1 LGGISEGEEK
11 MTIQGKRPDVEK
23 VLKPLKDFQRKSVER
38 AFQRL
43 YLDRHHTNRF
53 LIADEV
59 GLGKTLVA
67 RGIIA
72 KGVDYIWDKV
82 KRIDVIYIC
91 SNREIASQNINRL
104 NITDDE
110 QFALTSRLTLLPLKI
125 SGLKKRKTN
134 FISFT
139 PSTSFDL
146 RSRAGLMLE
155 RAMLYYILRDN
166 WGIKGAGLMNIFQ
179 DRANKENWRY
189 LLKIFPR
196 DYKIDSE
203 LSERFITFLEK
214 QIEEEKLRGE
224 SDIKSRLDDFCQ
236 KFSYFRKNVPPPEK
250 YDVAGFIG
258 ELRMILAQAC
268 LDALEPDIV
277 ILDEFQRFKYL
288 LDAENET
295 SQLAQHFFNYV
306 NKDEDTRIILLS
318 ATPYKMYTMHQEES
332 VDNHY
337 EDFIRTIRFL
347 FNSEKKTKQF
357 ENKLDMFRRE
367 LFTVGER
374 RFEDLRRIKEELE
387 KDLKKVMIRTE
398 RLGYTADR
406 QGMIEEKKQA
416 FCDVSIEDLDTFAVI
431 DKLAHELGT
440 YDMVELWKSA
450 PYLLNFMDEY
460 ELKKIFK
467 KKYEKGELNSNIV
480 NLLRKNS
487 DKLLK
492 WETLKNYK
500 EIIPPNAKLRT
511 LIKNGLDKGSS
522 KLLWVPPSLPYYKS
536 RGVFKGV
543 ELKDYT
549 KSLIFSSWQ
558 VVPKA
563 ISTICSYEAERRMVT
578 KDGKLMPD
586 FDYEE
591 MRRVRK
597 PLLIF
602 TRKEERLQGMA
613 NLSLHYP
620 CLTLASKI
628 DPLQIA
634 LEIMPENGLPTLGA
648 MKVAVRKKIE
658 VILKDVLEDYREKK
672 GRTDKRWYW
681 AALAMLDRTY
691 HFEEMK
697 KWFESKEKD
706 MRWEDSVVQRKE
718 EDGESFFMQ
727 HVKRFK
733 DCFNNPED
741 LGRPPRRLIDVL
753 TKFALASPAVVGLR
767 SLLRMREGDGEEDLS
782 PVLQGAAQIGAGF
795 RVLFNRPDAISL
807 IRNINDREPY
817 WERVLDYG
825 CNGNLNAVVDEYV
838 HVLRESLGLID
849 KTFSQMARE
858 IAKAIYAGISLRTIS
873 LEYDEVLVPPRS
885 RKVFINPHR
894 VRCCYALRLGEGK
907 VEGDEEVTRSDQV
920 RAAFNSPFRPFI
932 LATTSIGQEGLD
944 FHQYCHSIYHWNL
957 PSNPVDLEQRE
968 GRIHRYKGLV
978 IRRNIVRQFGLA
990 ALKRNKNYRDPWNYL
1005 FEKGINI
1012 RPKGKDDIIPFW
1024 VFEPEDKKG
1033 MKIDRHVP
1041 CMPLSRD
1048 VERLQDLKK
1057 TLAVYR
1063 MVFGQPR
1070 QDDLVEFLKRYM
1082 DEEEISQAIQNLRID
1097 LSP

>member
-1 LGGISEGEEK
+1 MI
-11 MTIQGKRPDVEK
+11 IQGKRPDVEK

-43 YLDRHHTNRF
+43 YRDKHHTNRF
-53 LIADEV
+53 LIADEA

-72 KGVDYIWDKV
+72 KGVDYIWEKV
-82 KRIDVIYIC
+82 KRIDVVYIC
-91 SNREIASQNINRL
+91 SNREIANQNINRL
-104 NITDDE
+104 NITEDK
-110 QFALTSRLTLLPLKI
+110 QFVMTSRLTLLPLKI
-125 SGLKKRKTN
+125 SGLKKRRTN

-179 DRANKENWRY
+179 DRANKDNWRY
-189 LLKIFPR
+189 LLKIFP
-196 DYKIDSE
+196 DEHKIDSE

-214 QIEEEKLRGE
+214 QIEEEKLRGKR
-224 SDIKSRLDDFCQ
+224 DLKSRLDDFCQ
-236 KFSYFRKNVPPPEK
+236 RFGHYRKNTPGQEK

-288 LDAENET
+288 LDARDET

-306 NKDEDTRIILLS
+306 NKEVKTRIILLS

-337 EDFIRTIRFL
+337 EDFIRTIGFL

-357 ENKLDMFRRE
+357 ENKLDIFRRE

-374 RFEDLRRIKEELE
+374 RFEDLRKIKEELE
-387 KDLKKVMIRTE
+387 KDLRKVMIRTE
-398 RLGYTADR
+398 RLAYTTDR
-406 QGMIEEKKQA
+406 QGMVEEKKQV
-416 FCDVSIEDLDTFAVI
+416 FCDVSVEDLETFAVI
-431 DKLAHELGT
+431 DKLAQELGT
-440 YDMVELWKSA
+440 HDMVEYWKSA

-467 KKYEKGELNSNIV
+467 RKQKEGELNSNIV
-480 NLLRKNS
+480 NLLKRNS
-487 DKLLK
+487 DKLLR
-492 WETLKNYK
+492 WETIKNYK

-511 LIKNGLDKGSS
+511 LIKNGLEKGSS
-522 KLLWVPPSLPYYKS
+522 KLLWIPPSLPYYKP
-536 RGVFKGV
+536 RGVFKDAD
-543 ELKDYT
+543 LKDYT

-578 KDGKLMPD
+578 KEGKLMPD

-620 CLTLASKI
+620 CLTLASRI

-634 LEIMPENGLPTLGA
+634 LEIMPENGLPTLSA
-648 MKVAVRKKIE
+648 MKAAVRKKIE
-658 VILKDVLEDYREKK
+658 DILKDVLEEYREKK
-672 GRTDKRWYW
+672 GRPDKRWYW
-681 AALAMLDRTY
+681 ASLVMLDRRY
-691 HFEEMK
+691 YFEEIK
-697 KWFESKEKD
+697 QWFKCKDKD
-706 MRWEDSVVQRKE
+706 MRWEDSVVQRRDE
-718 EDGESFFMQ
+718 GGESFFRQ
-727 HVKRFK
+727 HVRRFM
-733 DCFNNPED
+733 DCFFNPKD
-741 LGRPPRRLIDVL
+741 LGRPPKRLVDVL

-767 SLLRMREGDGEEDLS
+767 SLLRIKEKNEGADIS

-795 RVLFNRPDAISL
+795 RVLFNRPDSISL
-807 IRNINDREPY
+807 IRSIDDREPY

-825 CNGNLNAVVDEYV
+825 CSGNLNSVLDEYV

-849 KTFSQMARE
+849 KSFSQMARE
-858 IAKAIYAGISLRTIS
+858 IAKAIYAAISLRTIS
-873 LEYDEVLVPPRS
+873 LEFDEVLVPPKS
-885 RKVFINPHR
+885 REVLIRPYR

-990 ALKRNKNYRDPWNYL
+990 ALKRNKTYKDHWNFL
-1005 FEKGINI
+1005 FEEGVDI
-1012 RPKGKDDIIPFW
+1012 RPEDKDDIIPFW
-1024 VFEPEDKKG
+1024 VFEPENKKG
-1033 MKIDRHVP
+1033 AKIDRHVP

-1048 VERLQDLKK
+1048 IERLQDLKK

>member
-1 LGGISEGEEK
+1 
-11 MTIQGKRPDVEK
+11 MTLQEKRPDVEK
-23 VLKPLKDFQRKSVER
+23 VLKPLKDFQKKSVER

-43 YLDRHHTNRF
+43 YLDKDKTNRF

-72 KGVDYIWDKV
+72 KGVDHIWEKV
-82 KRIDVIYIC
+82 KRIDVVYIC

-104 NITDDE
+104 NITGDK

-125 SGLKKRKTN
+125 TGLKKKRTN

-155 RAMLYYILRDN
+155 RALLYYILRDN
-166 WGIKGAGLMNIFQ
+166 WGIKGAGLKNIFQ
-179 DRANKENWRY
+179 DRANKDNWRY
-189 LLKIFPR
+189 LLKIFP
-196 DYKIDSE
+196 DEHKIDSE
-203 LSERFITFLEK
+203 LSQRFITFLTK
-214 QIEEEKLRGE
+214 QIEEEKLKGKP
-224 SDIKSRLDDFCQ
+224 DIKSRLDDFCQ
-236 KFSYFRKNVPPPEK
+236 KFSYYRKNVPDQEK

-288 LDAENET
+288 LDEQDET

-306 NKDEDTRIILLS
+306 NKEEDTRIILLS

-337 EDFIRTIRFL
+337 EDFIRTIGFL
-347 FNSEKKTKQF
+347 FNSEKKTKKF
-357 ENKLDMFRRE
+357 ENKLDLFRRE

-374 RFEDLRRIKEELE
+374 RFEDLRKIKEELE
-387 KDLKKVMIRTE
+387 KDLRKVMIRTE
-398 RLGYTADR
+398 RLAYTADR
-406 QGMIEEKKQA
+406 QGMVEEKKQV
-416 FCDVSIEDLDTFAVI
+416 FCDVSIEDLETFAVI
-431 DKLAHELGT
+431 DKLAQELGT
-440 YDMVELWKSA
+440 HDMVEYWKSA

-460 ELKKIFK
+460 ELKRIFK
-467 KKYEKGELNSNIV
+467 RKQKEGELNHKIV
-480 NLLRKNS
+480 NLLRKNT
-487 DKLLK
+487 DKLLR

-511 LIKNGLDKGSS
+511 LIKNGLEKGSS
-522 KLLWVPPSLPYYKS
+522 KLLWVPPSLPYYKP
-536 RGVFKGV
+536 KGV
-543 ELKDYT
+543 YKDADLKDYT

-578 KDGKLMPD
+578 KDGDMSPD

-628 DPLQIA
+628 DPLKIA
-634 LEIMPENGLPTLGA
+634 LEIMPKNGPPSFGA
-648 MKVAVRKKIE
+648 MNSAVRRKIE
-658 VILKDVLEDYREKK
+658 DILKDVLEEYKGKK
-672 GRTDKRWYW
+672 GRPDKRWYW
-681 AALAMLDRTY
+681 ASLLMLDRKY
-691 HFEEMK
+691 HFEEINQ
-697 KWFESKEKD
+697 WFMCDDKD
-706 MRWEDSVVQRKE
+706 MRWEDSVVQRGDE
-718 EDGESFFMQ
+718 GGESFFRQ
-727 HVKRFK
+727 HVKRFM
-733 DCFNNPED
+733 DCFINPED

-767 SLLRMREGDGEEDLS
+767 SLLRMKEGNGEVDLS

-795 RVLFNRPDAISL
+795 RVLYNRPDAISL
-807 IRNINDREPY
+807 IRSIDDREPY

-825 CNGNLNAVVDEYV
+825 CFGNLNAVVDEYV

-849 KTFSQMARE
+849 NTFSQIARE
-858 IAKAIYAGISLRTIS
+858 IAKAIYAAISLRTIS
-873 LEYDEVLVPPRS
+873 LEHDEVLVPPRS
-885 RKVFINPHR
+885 RKVQINPHR

-978 IRRNIVRQFGLA
+978 IRRNIVRQFRLT
-990 ALKRNKNYRDPWNYL
+990 ALKRNKTYKDPWKYL
-1005 FEKGINI
+1005 FERGEKI
-1012 RPKGKDDIIPFW
+1012 RPTGKDDIIPFW
-1024 VFEPEDKKG
+1024 VFEPENVRG
-1033 MKIDRHVP
+1033 AKIDRHVP

-1082 DEEEISQAIQNLRID
+1082 DEEEISQAIQNFRID